1 MSVDLEVAIARRAA
15 LAEEIEKLDKLIE
28 LLGWWRDSSGAGRSD
43 SPPVLDSSSSVDFSS
58 PIGTEGVQ
66 KSHASPAEVVKESL
80 AVLIAAERPMKRG
93 DLLSALTRRNVKV
106 GGGDKVRFLGRY
118 FGAPKT
124 SSSACP
130 GGAIGLRIDL
140 IFRPFTIPPKRLSP
154 TTTPSLICLANELIS
169 KGRAI
174 SQFSSSSG
182 KPRERRRPGDPAAR
196 GSATLS
202 RACGLSRF
210 AFGAAGSPGLR
221 CAAPED
227 DGRKGSGRG

>member
-106 GGGDKVRFLGRY
+106 GGGDKSKVLGTILWRAKDQ
-118 FGAPKT
+118 FV
-124 SSSACP
+124 SLP
-130 GGAIGLRIDL
+130 GWGYWVKD
-140 IFRPFTIPPKRLSP
+140 RPYLPALY
-154 TTTPSLICLANELIS
+154 
-169 KGRAI
+169 
-174 SQFSSSSG
+174 
-182 KPRERRRPGDPAAR
+182 DPAKA
-196 GSATLS
+196 SVS
-202 RACGLSRF
+202 DNDPF
-210 AFGAAGSPGLR
+210 ADLLG
-221 CAAPED
+221 
-227 DGRKGSGRG
+227 